1 MSAALIAALICT
13 VALLVVNGYS
23 IMGSAPLLILNHDTP
38 LDARFIRDFFNTF
51 YLAAMYAAGATAIS
65 YGLAD
70 KLALAAGAAALALLA
85 FILRKKIIARMDV
98 LRTQIQTSGPE
109 AIRLFRRTH
118 ASALLINLVQLV
130 LIVWSL
136 TTLSVK

>member
-1 MSAALIAALICT
+1 MSTALIAALICT
-13 VALLVVNGYS
+13 VALLVVIGYS

-38 LDARFIRDFFNTF
+38 MDSRFIRDFFNTF
-51 YLAAMYAAGATAIS
+51 YLAAMFTAGATAIS

-70 KLALAAGAAALALLA
+70 RLAFAAGAAGLALLA
-85 FILRKKIIARMDV
+85 VILRKKIIARMDA
-98 LRTQIQTSGPE
+98 LRTQIQVSGPE
-109 AIRLFRRTH
+109 TIRQFRRTH
-118 ASALLINLVQLV
+118 VSALLINLAQLV